1 MSNFLIFSSAFFIA
15 VFLFFIL
22 INVKHKNSKKIREER
37 NRKLFEDNISQLNNK
52 ETMSSDISEV
62 VAKESETTLSND
74 LLTEE
79 ASLKIIPQSTLKI
92 GFISLMFLMSILAIY
107 FKPFALG
114 SSDDVENRI
123 KLDIFL
129 TESKISNEESRNE
142 ILRIL
147 KSYFKK
153 KNISS
158 IGWRLL
164 AQRLNDLR
172 EYDLSSSIYKNLIED
187 SPKDLSID
195 IYSDYAQTLFMLDK
209 SKFTPRVKTAISE
222 AYEKTPLNPAVLTL
236 KGIQEFQSGKPKI
249 AKGYWDKALNSM
261 TDEDQ
266 RAALEQAIN
275 SLYLR
280 KNQ

>member
-15 VFLFFIL
+15 AFLFFIL
-22 INVKHKNSKKIREER
+22 INIKHKNSKKIREER
-37 NRKLFEDNISQLNNK
+37 NRKLFEDNISLLNNK

-92 GFISLMFLMSILAIY
+92 GFISLMVLMSILAIY

-129 TESKISNEESRNE
+129 TESKTSNEESRNE

-158 IGWRLL
+158 IGWSLL

-187 SPKDLSID
+187 SPEDLSID

-266 RAALEQAIN
+266 RTALEQAIN

>member
-92 GFISLMFLMSILAIY
+92 GFISLMVLMSILAIY

-129 TESKISNEESRNE
+129 TESKTSNEESRNE

-158 IGWRLL
+158 IGWSLL

>member
-15 VFLFFIL
+15 AFLFFIL

-37 NRKLFEDNISQLNNK
+37 NRKLFEDNISLLNNK

-92 GFISLMFLMSILAIY
+92 GFISLMVLMSILAIY

-158 IGWRLL
+158 IGWSLL

-236 KGIQEFQSGKPKI
+236 KEIQEFQSGKPKI

>member
-37 NRKLFEDNISQLNNK
+37 NRKLCEDNISQLKNK

-79 ASLKIIPQSTLKI
+79 ASLKIITISTLKI

-123 KLDIFL
+123 KLAIFL
-129 TESKISNEESRNE
+129 TDSKISNEESRNE

-158 IGWRLL
+158 IGWSLL
-164 AQRLNDLR
+164 AQRLIDLR

>member
-1 MSNFLIFSSAFFIA
+1 MSNFLIFSSAFFVA
-15 VFLFFIL
+15 AFLFFIL

-158 IGWRLL
+158 IGWSLL

-266 RAALEQAIN
+266 RTALEQAIN

>member
-37 NRKLFEDNISQLNNK
+37 NRKLFEDNISLLNNK

-79 ASLKIIPQSTLKI
+79 ASLKIIPQSTLKV
-92 GFISLMFLMSILAIY
+92 GFISLMVLMSILAIY

-158 IGWRLL
+158 IGWSLL

>member
-15 VFLFFIL
+15 AFLFFIL

-79 ASLKIIPQSTLKI
+79 ASLKIIPQSTLKV
-92 GFISLMFLMSILAIY
+92 GFISLMVLMSILAIY

-129 TESKISNEESRNE
+129 TESKTSNEESRNE

-158 IGWRLL
+158 IGWSLL

-236 KGIQEFQSGKPKI
+236 KGIQEFQSGKPI
-249 AKGYWDKALNSM
+249 VAKGYWDKALNSM

>member
-1 MSNFLIFSSAFFIA
+1 M
-15 VFLFFIL
+15 
-22 INVKHKNSKKIREER
+22 ER
-37 NRKLFEDNISQLNNK
+37 NEKLVL
-52 ETMSSDISEV
+52 
-62 VAKESETTLSND
+62 AESCT
-74 LLTEE
+74 
-79 ASLKIIPQSTLKI
+79 
-92 GFISLMFLMSILAIY
+92 G
-107 FKPFALG
+107 G
-114 SSDDVENRI
+114 
-123 KLDIFL
+123 
-129 TESKISNEESRNE
+129 
-142 ILRIL
+142 
-147 KSYFKK
+147 
-153 KNISS
+153 
-158 IGWRLL
+158 LL

-236 KGIQEFQSGKPKI
+236 KGIQEFQSGKPI
-249 AKGYWDKALNSM
+249 VAKGYWDKALNIM

-266 RAALEQAIN
+266 RTALEQAIN

>member
-158 IGWRLL
+158 IGWSLL

>member
-37 NRKLFEDNISQLNNK
+37 NRKLFEDNISLLNNK

-158 IGWRLL
+158 IGWSLL

>member
-129 TESKISNEESRNE
+129 TDSKISNEESRNE

-158 IGWRLL
+158 IGWSLL

-187 SPKDLSID
+187 SPEDLSID

>member
-79 ASLKIIPQSTLKI
+79 ASLKIIPQSTLKV
-92 GFISLMFLMSILAIY
+92 GFISLMVLMSILAIY

-158 IGWRLL
+158 IGWSLL

>member
-158 IGWRLL
+158 IGWSLL

-249 AKGYWDKALNSM
+249 AKGYWDKALNNM

>member
-15 VFLFFIL
+15 AFLFFIL
-22 INVKHKNSKKIREER
+22 INIKHKNSKKIREER
-37 NRKLFEDNISQLNNK
+37 NRKLFEDNISLLNNK

-92 GFISLMFLMSILAIY
+92 GFTSLMVLMSILAIY

-129 TESKISNEESRNE
+129 TESKTSNEESRNE

-158 IGWRLL
+158 IGWSLL

-187 SPKDLSID
+187 SPEDLSID

-266 RAALEQAIN
+266 RASLEQAIN

>member
-92 GFISLMFLMSILAIY
+92 GFISLMVLMSILAIY

-158 IGWRLL
+158 IGWSLL

-280 KNQ
+280 KNH

>member
-92 GFISLMFLMSILAIY
+92 GFISLMVLMSILAIY

-158 IGWRLL
+158 IGWSLL

-280 KNQ
+280 KKQ

>member
-92 GFISLMFLMSILAIY
+92 GFISLMVLMSILAIY

-129 TESKISNEESRNE
+129 TDSKISNEESRNE

-158 IGWRLL
+158 IGWSLL

-187 SPKDLSID
+187 SPEDLSID

-236 KGIQEFQSGKPKI
+236 KGIQEFQSGKPI
-249 AKGYWDKALNSM
+249 VAKGYWDKALNSM

>member
-92 GFISLMFLMSILAIY
+92 GFISLMVLMSILAIY

-158 IGWRLL
+158 IGWSLL

-187 SPKDLSID
+187 SPEDLSIV

-249 AKGYWDKALNSM
+249 AKGYWDKALNNM

>member
-92 GFISLMFLMSILAIY
+92 GFISLMVLMSILAIY

-158 IGWRLL
+158 IGWSLL

-249 AKGYWDKALNSM
+249 AKGYWDKALNNM

>member
-129 TESKISNEESRNE
+129 TDSKISNEESRNE

-158 IGWRLL
+158 IGWSLL

>member
-129 TESKISNEESRNE
+129 TDSKISNEESRNE

-158 IGWRLL
+158 IGWSLL

-187 SPKDLSID
+187 SPEDLSIV

-236 KGIQEFQSGKPKI
+236 KGIQEFQSGKPI
-249 AKGYWDKALNSM
+249 VAKEYWDKALNSM

>member
-92 GFISLMFLMSILAIY
+92 GFISLMVLMSILAIY

-129 TESKISNEESRNE
+129 TDSKISNEESRNE

-158 IGWRLL
+158 IGWSLL

-249 AKGYWDKALNSM
+249 AKGYWDKALNNM

>member
-92 GFISLMFLMSILAIY
+92 GFISLMVLMSILAIY

-158 IGWRLL
+158 IGWSLL

-236 KGIQEFQSGKPKI
+236 KGIQEFQSGEPKI

>member
-22 INVKHKNSKKIREER
+22 INVKNKNSKKIREER
-37 NRKLFEDNISQLNNK
+37 NRKLFEDNISQLGNK
-52 ETMSSDISEV
+52 ETMSSDTSEV

-92 GFISLMFLMSILAIY
+92 GFISLMVLMSILAIY

-129 TESKISNEESRNE
+129 TDSKISNEESRDE

-158 IGWRLL
+158 TGWNLL
-164 AQRLNDLR
+164 AQRFNDLR
-172 EYDLSSSIYKNLIED
+172 EYDLSTRIYKNLIED
-187 SPKDLSID
+187 SPENLSED

-236 KGIQEFQSGKPKI
+236 KGIQEFQSGKPI
-249 AKGYWDKALNSM
+249 VAKGYWDKALNSM

>member
-158 IGWRLL
+158 IGWSLL

-266 RAALEQAIN
+266 RTALEQAIN

>member
-107 FKPFALG
+107 FKTFALV

-123 KLDIFL
+123 ILDIFL
-129 TESKISNEESRNE
+129 TESKTSNEESRNE

-158 IGWRLL
+158 IGWSLL

>member
-1 MSNFLIFSSAFFIA
+1 MYHVLLIKVSNFLIFSSAFFIA

-92 GFISLMFLMSILAIY
+92 GFTSLMVLMSILAIY

-129 TESKISNEESRNE
+129 TDSKSLTS
-142 ILRIL
+142 
-147 KSYFKK
+147 F
-153 KNISS
+153 
-158 IGWRLL
+158 
-164 AQRLNDLR
+164 
-172 EYDLSSSIYKNLIED
+172 
-187 SPKDLSID
+187 
-195 IYSDYAQTLFMLDK
+195 
-209 SKFTPRVKTAISE
+209 SK
-222 AYEKTPLNPAVLTL
+222 
-236 KGIQEFQSGKPKI
+236 
-249 AKGYWDKALNSM
+249 
-261 TDEDQ
+261 
-266 RAALEQAIN
+266 
-275 SLYLR
+275 
-280 KNQ
+280 

>member
-92 GFISLMFLMSILAIY
+92 GFISLMVLMSILAIY

-158 IGWRLL
+158 IGWSLL

-280 KNQ
+280 KTQ

>member
-1 MSNFLIFSSAFFIA
+1 MSNFLIFSSAFFVA
-15 VFLFFIL
+15 AFLFFIL

-37 NRKLFEDNISQLNNK
+37 NRKLFEDNISQLGNK
-52 ETMSSDISEV
+52 ETMSSDTSEV

-92 GFISLMFLMSILAIY
+92 GFTSLMVLMSILAIY

-129 TESKISNEESRNE
+129 TDSKISNEESRDE

-158 IGWRLL
+158 TGWNLL
-164 AQRLNDLR
+164 AQRFNDLR
-172 EYDLSSSIYKNLIED
+172 EYDLSTRIYKNLIED
-187 SPKDLSID
+187 SPENLSID

-209 SKFTPRVKTAISE
+209 SKFTPRVKIALSE
-222 AYEKTPLNPAVLTL
+222 AYKKAPLNPAVLTL
-236 KGIQEFQSGKPKI
+236 KGIQEFQIGNPKA
-249 AKGYWDKALNSM
+249 AKRYWDKALNSM

-266 RAALEQAIN
+266 RVALEEAIN

>member
-62 VAKESETTLSND
+62 VAKDSEKTLSND

-79 ASLKIIPQSTLKI
+79 ASLKIIPQSTLKV
-92 GFISLMFLMSILAIY
+92 GFISLMVLMSILAIY

-129 TESKISNEESRNE
+129 TDSKS
-142 ILRIL
+142 LT
-147 KSYFKK
+147 SY
-153 KNISS
+153 
-158 IGWRLL
+158 
-164 AQRLNDLR
+164 
-172 EYDLSSSIYKNLIED
+172 
-187 SPKDLSID
+187 
-195 IYSDYAQTLFMLDK
+195 
-209 SKFTPRVKTAISE
+209 SK
-222 AYEKTPLNPAVLTL
+222 
-236 KGIQEFQSGKPKI
+236 
-249 AKGYWDKALNSM
+249 
-261 TDEDQ
+261 
-266 RAALEQAIN
+266 
-275 SLYLR
+275 
-280 KNQ
+280 

>member
-92 GFISLMFLMSILAIY
+92 GFISLMVLMSILAIY

-129 TESKISNEESRNE
+129 TDSKISNEESRNE

-158 IGWRLL
+158 IGWSLL

-187 SPKDLSID
+187 SPEDLSID

>member
-92 GFISLMFLMSILAIY
+92 GFISLMVLMSILAIY

-129 TESKISNEESRNE
+129 TDSKISNEESRNE

-158 IGWRLL
+158 IGWSLL

-266 RAALEQAIN
+266 RTALEQAIN

>member
-92 GFISLMFLMSILAIY
+92 GFISLMVLMSILAIY

-158 IGWRLL
+158 IGWSLL

-187 SPKDLSID
+187 SPEDLSIV

>member
-92 GFISLMFLMSILAIY
+92 GFISLMVLMSILAIY

-158 IGWRLL
+158 IGWTLL

>member
-92 GFISLMFLMSILAIY
+92 GFISLMVLMSILAIY

-158 IGWRLL
+158 IGWSLL

-209 SKFTPRVKTAISE
+209 SKFTPRVKTEISE
-222 AYEKTPLNPAVLTL
+222 AY
-236 KGIQEFQSGKPKI
+236 
-249 AKGYWDKALNSM
+249 
-261 TDEDQ
+261 
-266 RAALEQAIN
+266 
-275 SLYLR
+275 
-280 KNQ
+280 

>member
-92 GFISLMFLMSILAIY
+92 GFISLMVLMSILAIY
-107 FKPFALG
+107 FKQFALG

-158 IGWRLL
+158 IGWSLL

-236 KGIQEFQSGKPKI
+236 KGIQEFQSGKPI
-249 AKGYWDKALNSM
+249 VAKEYWDKALNSM

>member
-37 NRKLFEDNISQLNNK
+37 NRKLFEDNISLLNNK

-79 ASLKIIPQSTLKI
+79 ASLKIIPQSTLKV
-92 GFISLMFLMSILAIY
+92 GFISLMVLMSILAIY

-158 IGWRLL
+158 TGWSLL

-187 SPKDLSID
+187 SPEDLSID

-236 KGIQEFQSGKPKI
+236 KGIQEFQSGKPI
-249 AKGYWDKALNSM
+249 VAKGYWDKALNSM

>member
-158 IGWRLL
+158 IGWSLL

-236 KGIQEFQSGKPKI
+236 KGIQEFQSGKPKL